1 MNRFPG
7 PPDPL
12 LIRASRIA
20 GEEAGDATGLL
31 IRGDRIE
38 AVGDAGRLGAEHP
51 DAAVLDYGSACVVPG
66 FNDAH
71 AHLAMMVANSMGVD
85 LSPENT
91 PGPERLEAS
100 LRSGRADERGWVRAS
115 RYDHMRTTGGTVL
128 TRAQLDQ
135 WVPGRPAVVGHIG
148 AHWGVVNS
156 RALAAAGISEAS
168 PDPAGGSY
176 GRAADGTLN
185 GRVEEQAYFDFA
197 YPALTTKAFL
207 PPRLDGPGALEALGA
222 AMTTLLAAGIT
233 SVTDAMT
240 GPHEL
245 RLFQRARSAGALRV
259 RVNALMTYPH
269 LPALSGSGIG
279 DGFGDEWLKIGG
291 IKAFADGAVAG
302 RSCAVAEPFEGSDD
316 LGILTTDPAEL
327 RALAEGCARAGLT
340 LAVHANGERAI
351 LMVLDALER
360 LGASGGPVPRVRIEH
375 CSIITGDIIA
385 KMAALQVSA
394 VPFAGYP
401 LYHGDSLLQWY
412 GAGRAERMFA
422 HRSFL
427 DAGIPVAGSS
437 DYPCGPL
444 PPLAGIQSCVTR
456 TSSGGHAFGLSQRIG
471 VDEAIAMYTRGS
483 AALEREQHRKG
494 RLAGGYLA
502 DFAVLEAD
510 PRHTPPEA
518 IAGINVIA
526 TWVGGRKQWER
537 TPG

>member
-1 MNRFPG
+1 MDRFPE
-7 PPDPL
+7 PPEL
-12 LIRASRIA
+12 RLIRAGRIA
-20 GEEAGDATGLL
+20 GDDDATGLL

-38 AVGDAGRLGAEHP
+38 TVGDADRLEAAHP
-51 DAAVLDYGSACVVPG
+51 GAAVLDYGSACILPG

-91 PGPERLEAS
+91 PGPERLEAA
-100 LRSGRADERGWVRAS
+100 LRSGRGDDQGWVRAS

-156 RALAAAGISEAS
+156 QALAAAGITEAS

-176 GRAADGTLN
+176 GRDADGTLS
-185 GRVEEQAYFDFA
+185 GRVDEQAYFDFA
-197 YPALTTKAFL
+197 YPALTTKPSL
-207 PPRLDGPGALEALGA
+207 PPRFDGPEVLTALDA

-245 RLFQRARSAGALRV
+245 RLLQRARSAGALRV
-259 RVNALMTYPH
+259 RVNTLVTYPH
-269 LPALSGSGIG
+269 LPALSGAGIC

-316 LGILTTDPAEL
+316 FGTLTTDPAEL
-327 RALAEGCARAGLT
+327 RTLARSCADAGLT

-351 LMVLDALER
+351 LMVLGALEHV
-360 LGASGGPVPRVRIEH
+360 GASGGPVPRVRIEH
-375 CSIITGDIIA
+375 CSIITDDIIA
-385 KMAALQVSA
+385 KMAALHVSA

-456 TSSGGHAFGLSQRIG
+456 TSSGGHAFGRGQRISA
-471 VDEAIAMYTRGS
+471 DEAIALYTRGS
-483 AALEREQHRKG
+483 AALEHEQHRKG
-494 RLAGGYLA
+494 RLADGYLA
-502 DFAVLEAD
+502 DFVVLEED
-510 PRHTPPEA
+510 PRHAAPED
-518 IAGINVIA
+518 IAGIGVIA
-526 TWVGGRKQWER
+526 TWVGGRRQWGKA
-537 TPG
+537 PD